1 MSIVRCMTSRALI
14 VQADIDLTREASADP
29 PVETR
34 RRALA
39 ALFSGAA
46 LMHTALIGA
55 STVATLVVAQAIG
68 SSWSGAP
75 NAAAVMGT
83 ALGTLALGSLMIR
96 WGRRRALLLGY
107 ALASLGT
114 VLAIWAVLSG
124 TVVFLVVAMGFIG
137 VGNGAAQMSRY
148 AAADLYPAARRGFA
162 LGAVVWAGTVGAVVG
177 PSLIAPAADAARA
190 LDFVPLAGPFLAGL
204 VAMLGAGLAVGL
216 MPRHKNLEATRTSE
230 LPKGRGSDHRTGEG
244 LRVLMRLPVVRVALT
259 AMLSTQLAMVAVMT
273 MTPLHIHLHGQ
284 GLATTGGV
292 LTAHSLGMFALSPLS
307 GRLTDR
313 FGGRVTIVGGL
324 VTLVVSAL
332 LTVTAPAGGSALLTF
347 SLFLL
352 GLGWNL
358 NLVGGSGL
366 LSRELPEAERT
377 RVQGT
382 VDAFVWG
389 SSAVASLASGWIFAT
404 GGYAFLAVAGGAL
417 MLFPAAVILHER
429 RLVGPLLGPRSEG
442 RKGKVASSSSEPRR
456 M

>member
-1 MSIVRCMTSRALI
+1 
-14 VQADIDLTREASADP
+14 
-29 PVETR
+29 
-34 RRALA
+34 
-39 ALFSGAA
+39 
-46 LMHTALIGA
+46 
-55 STVATLVVAQAIG
+55 
-68 SSWSGAP
+68 
-75 NAAAVMGT
+75 
-83 ALGTLALGSLMIR
+83 
-96 WGRRRALLLGY
+96 
-107 ALASLGT
+107 
-114 VLAIWAVLSG
+114 
-124 TVVFLVVAMGFIG
+124 
-137 VGNGAAQMSRY
+137 
-148 AAADLYPAARRGFA
+148 
-162 LGAVVWAGTVGAVVG
+162 
-177 PSLIAPAADAARA
+177 
-190 LDFVPLAGPFLAGL
+190 
-204 VAMLGAGLAVGL
+204 
-216 MPRHKNLEATRTSE
+216 
-230 LPKGRGSDHRTGEG
+230 
-244 LRVLMRLPVVRVALT
+244 
-259 AMLSTQLAMVAVMT
+259 MT

-324 VTLVVSAL
+324 VTLVLSAL

-377 RVQGT
+377 RGQGT

-429 RLVGPLLGPRSEG
+429 RLGGPLLAPRSEG